1 VSEPARDL
9 AIVPAVDDDV
19 AVRADEAFF
28 RTLAEMIPQ
37 MVWTKDAH
45 GHNEY
50 CTQKLL
56 DCMNVSMHEFL
67 HTPWETV
74 HPDDAARGQSL
85 WRTATE
91 RGVAYE
97 VELRMRPKHSFAYRW
112 FLVRAVPHRDGA
124 GRVTKW
130 FGTTTDI
137 HAQKL
142 YATRQETI
150 ATGLTEMIA
159 PADLPVIPNLTLDG
173 LYTPAEEDAKVGGDF
188 YEASTLPDGRVLFAI
203 GDVAGH
209 GLLAALA
216 MDRVRNAILG
226 AALDALDPTHV
237 LAKVNRLMVLQRQ
250 PMVTALVGFLDSES
264 GCFCYASAGH
274 PPPILAHNGG
284 VTVYPYGGVPLG
296 VTEAPHFKKIE
307 GRLHPGSLLVL
318 YTDGLIEFD
327 RDLIHGEELLVA
339 AIRDLGSRVVAQPAR
354 HIANTVLAGAIAS
367 DDIAVLTLRRP
378 AHFA

>member
-1 VSEPARDL
+1 MSEPARDL
-9 AIVPAVDDDV
+9 AMAPAGGDDV
-19 AVRADEAFF
+19 ARHADEAFF

-37 MVWTKDAH
+37 MVWTKDAR
-45 GHNEY
+45 GRNEY

-74 HPDDAARGQSL
+74 HPDDVVRGQSL
-85 WRTATE
+85 WRTASE
-91 RGVAYE
+91 QGVGYE
-97 VELRMRPKHSFAYRW
+97 VELRMRPKHSLAYRW
-112 FLVRAVPHRDGA
+112 FLVRAVPHRDAA

-137 HAQKL
+137 DAQKL
-142 YATRQETI
+142 YAKRQETI

-159 PADLPVIPNLTLDG
+159 PADLPVIPNRTIDG
-173 LYTPAEEDAKVGGDF
+173 VYTPAEEDAKVGGDF
-188 YEASTLPDGRVLFAI
+188 YAVSRLPDGRVLFAI

-216 MDRVRNAILG
+216 MDRVRNAILA
-226 AALDALDPTHV
+226 AALDTLDPTHV
-237 LAKVNRLMVLQRQ
+237 LAKVNRVMVLQRQ
-250 PMVTALVGFLDSES
+250 PMVTALVGFLDSDS

-274 PPPILAHNGG
+274 PPPILAQNGD

-296 VTEAPHFKKIE
+296 VMEVPHFERIE
-307 GRLHPGSLLVL
+307 GRLHSGSLLVL

-327 RDLIHGEELLVA
+327 RDLIRGEELLVA
-339 AIRDLGSRVVAQPAR
+339 AIRDLGSRVVARPAR
-354 HIANTVLAGAIAS
+354 HIADAVLEGATAS
-367 DDIAVLTLRRP
+367 DDIAVLTLQ
-378 AHFA
+378 